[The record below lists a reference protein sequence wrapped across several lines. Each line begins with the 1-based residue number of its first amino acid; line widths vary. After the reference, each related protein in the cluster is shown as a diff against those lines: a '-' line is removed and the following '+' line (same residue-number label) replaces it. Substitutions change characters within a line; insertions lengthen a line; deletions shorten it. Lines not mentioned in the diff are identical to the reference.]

1 MVSLYRYRQW
11 QLWYR
16 YLFSNVLL
24 IIHTT
29 YFCYELLLILIYSFI
44 KCKLIHYVV
53 IPEKRLSGE
62 LKIVVIL
69 ADYFAKL
76 QNYFFVEKKVLPLA
90 YSVSSTNIFTNICPN
105 TIQWKKMS
113 KFNWGFH
120 ISDFFINNLCD
131 TVNGNIN
138 SIFAPISL

>member
-1 MVSLYRYRQW
+1 M
-11 QLWYR
+11 
-16 YLFSNVLL
+16 
-24 IIHTT
+24 
-29 YFCYELLLILIYSFI
+29 
-44 KCKLIHYVV
+44 

-76 QNYFFVEKKVLPLA
+76 QNYGINFLSRKKVLPLT

-113 KFNWGFH
+113 KFN
-120 ISDFFINNLCD
+120 
-131 TVNGNIN
+131 
-138 SIFAPISL
+138 